1 MDNIQFSNPIQI
13 IVDQSNIDASEQVTR
28 YSGYQ
33 LIWNDEFNYDGA
45 PMDDKWHHQVI
56 LF

>member
-13 IVDQSNIDASEQVTR
+13 IVDQLNIDSSEQVTR

-33 LIWNDEFNYDGA
+33 LVWNDEFNYEG
-45 PMDDKWHHQVI
+45 H
-56 LF
+56 L